1 MRLQIFFP
9 FVLAV
14 FVSNAQTDLLIT
26 DFQNGI
32 PQNYSIIDNDG
43 LTPDLSVAEYT
54 SAWITV
60 TDPDSSKNT
69 VASSTSY
76 FYTKGTADRWL
87 ITPPLLLG
95 NYGNFID
102 WRAKS
107 QDASYP
113 DDYLVLVS
121 DTDDE
126 LSSFT
131 DTIGYVIQENF
142 EWTTRTADLSQEG
155 YKDQTVY
162 VAFRL
167 VTTDGFKLFLDDI
180 HVWKNDPVGI
190 DEISSSIIKCYP
202 NPTQDYI
209 NIPSDIKSEDCS
221 VYSMDGMLLISSSE
235 KCIDVKNLNSGM
247 YILKVNTGRDIHSLR
262 FIKN

>member
-1 MRLQIFFP
+1 MRLHILLL
-9 FVLAV
+9 FVSAV

-32 PQNYSIIDNDG
+32 PQTYSIIDNDG
-43 LTPDLSVAEYT
+43 LTPDMSVSEYT
-54 SAWITV
+54 SAWIPTA
-60 TDPDSSKNT
+60 DPDNTTDT
-69 VASSTSY
+69 VASSTS
-76 FYTKGTADRWL
+76 FFTPSGTADRWL
-87 ITPPLLLG
+87 ITPPLSLG
-95 NYGNFID
+95 SYGNFIE
-102 WRAKS
+102 WEARS

-121 DTDDE
+121 VTDDQ

-131 DTIGYVIQENF
+131 DTIGYVLQENF

-155 YKDQTVY
+155 YNNQTVY

-190 DEISSSIIKCYP
+190 DEITSSIIKCYP

-221 VYSMDGMLLISSSE
+221 VYSMDGTLLISSVE

-247 YILKVNTGRDIHSLR
+247 YILKVNTGRDVHSLR